1 MAVPIRFKRGNY
13 ANLPALQPG
22 EPAFT
27 LDTNELYVGLNS
39 TTDGNKF
46 FGSHRYWTRET
57 TTTGSGINLVEGSD
71 NGSAFL
77 TLQAPGSLSGITT
90 FTLPGVDG
98 SYGGILIT
106 DGAGNLTFESV
117 LPAINVAGVS
127 TFQNNLNVGGDLK
140 VTGTSEFVGV
150 VTFRGGTINLGD
162 SDSDDVVIGGEFAS
176 SLTPTND
183 GQYSLGSDSK
193 RWRYSYVKE
202 TLDTN
207 QLNVS
212 GVSTFQSNVH
222 LGDGDTINLGDND
235 DLQIFRHSNGTGII
249 QNAGSGQLQLRSNE
263 IRLLNQATDE
273 DYAFFRDDGAVEL
286 YYDNSKK
293 FETTA
298 DGIDVTGHVE
308 TDTLNVSGLSTF
320 TDDVNFTQAINV
332 DGDTELDNLNV
343 SGVSTFTGTTNI
355 ANLNATGLSTISRVE
370 ATNIV
375 SGGATFTTGGVKF
388 QTFAQFANNQSLLFG
403 GGNDLEI
410 FHDGLNAYIVDVGV
424 GSMFIRGTS
433 SIELENDTGSETYAR
448 FNIDGVSELY
458 YDNSKKIE
466 TTADGVRII
475 GVTSSTTAKIG
486 AATTFTEDLVVQG
499 DARVTGILTVGTSSI
514 IFDGPNNSI
523 SVGGATTVNTSG
535 LEVGI
540 TTVHSTGIEVGNSS
554 IHNNGFDIG
563 TTSLHDSGINADN
576 LNISGVGTVGGDLN
590 VTGDVIV
597 GNVNISGVI
606 TASTLDISGSVDIDL
621 NVLGNTFYV
630 AETGSNSNDGD
641 NINKPFLTI
650 AQALSVATNGDVIN
664 VSAGI
669 FEETCPLTV
678 PAGVTVKGSGLRA
691 TTIRP
696 TTATRQENIFLLN
709 DASTLED
716 FSIKGSYYD
725 SANDTGYAF
734 SYATGIAITTR
745 SPYIQRITVL
755 NTGSQVTASDPY
767 GYDTP
772 DSNPASFI
780 AGRGALVDGSKVT
793 SNSLEAGML
802 FNEVTFFTPNNT
814 GVTLTNGARAEYLNC
829 FHYFASQAIVGTSGT
844 IGIAGTAN
852 VRLKFDNPSVTPS
865 VNHVVKLRDGGGTV
879 VAVGTITSYNSPYAE
894 IDGKGHGTF
903 TVGAG
908 STQDVKFYQSDGTTQ
923 TGIASAISLADY
935 TMFGAEM
942 RSVGCAVEY
951 GSQGVVADGVGVK
964 LRLFATNFNH
974 VGSGKDF
981 SNDSTLTIQANEV
994 IETNNGQVSYVS
1006 IDQSGDFRVGDAF
1019 VVQQETGNV
1028 SFAATTYNL
1037 ETTGELTVTDGGSNQ
1052 TVITPTSATIGNL
1065 QLAANTF
1072 SSTSGDITIDPAGS
1086 SETNI
1091 TGKLNVSSV
1100 DISGDLDVDGL
1111 SEFDDVNVGSA
1122 LTVAGAVDF
1131 NGTLDVS
1138 GLTELD
1144 NVNVSSAITATTF
1157 SGPLTG
1163 NVTGNVTGTVSDISN
1178 HTTDALSEGSTNL
1191 YYTNTRVDGRISAA
1205 SITDLSDADQGVAT
1219 TDSPT
1224 FAAVTAP
1231 NFNTGTLGSAIR
1243 ISSNTISGPATL
1255 TIDPAGVGDNT
1266 GTVVIAGDLQVDG
1279 TTTEI
1284 NSTTLTVDDKNIVLA
1299 SGASNDAAA
1308 DGGGITLESG
1318 QGNKTI
1324 NWVNSNDAWTFSE
1337 HVNIAS
1343 TKTYMI
1349 NGVNVL
1355 SATTL
1360 GSSVV
1365 NSSLTSVGTLTDL
1378 TVTGAINSSTA
1389 IQVNGVSVLDTASG
1403 DATALAI
1410 ALG

>member
-212 GVSTFQSNVH
+212 GVSTFASAQVSNLTDNRVV
-222 LGDGDTINLGDND
+222 LAGTGGELEDSANLT
-235 DLQIFRHSNGTGII
+235 FNGTT
-249 QNAGSGQLQLRSNE
+249 L
-263 IRLLNQATDE
+263 
-273 DYAFFRDDGAVEL
+273 
-286 YYDNSKK
+286 
-293 FETTA
+293 
-298 DGIDVTGHVE
+298 DVTGHVE

-355 ANLNATGLSTISRVE
+355 ANLSATGVSTISRVE

-375 SGGATFTTGGVKF
+375 SGGATFNSGGVNF
-388 QTFAQFANNQSLLFG
+388 DTFARFANNQSLLFG

-448 FNIDGVSELY
+448 FNIDGASELY

-466 TTADGVRII
+466 TTSDGVLIT

-514 IFDGPNNSI
+514 IFDGPNDSI

-576 LNISGVGTVGGDLN
+576 LNISGVSTVSGDLN
-590 VTGDVIV
+590 VSGSTNLT

-630 AETGSNSNDGD
+630 AETGSDSNDGD
-641 NINKPFLTI
+641 NINKPFLSI
-650 AQALSVATNGDVIN
+650 AQALSVATNGDIIN
-664 VSAGI
+664 VSAGT
-669 FEETCPLTV
+669 FRETCPLTI
-678 PAGVTVKGSGLRA
+678 PAGVTVRGAGLRA

-709 DASTLED
+709 DASTAED

-772 DSNPASFI
+772 DSNPTSFI

-844 IGIAGTAN
+844 VGIAGTAN

-865 VNHVVKLRDGGGTV
+865 VNDVVKLRDGGGTV
-879 VAVGTITSYNSPYAE
+879 VAVGTITTYNSPYAE

-903 TVGAG
+903 TVGTG
-908 STQDVKFYQSDGTTQ
+908 STQDVKFYQSDGVTQ

-942 RSVGCAVEY
+942 RSVGCAFEY

-1052 TVITPTSATIGNL
+1052 SVITPTSATIGNL

-1100 DISGDLDVDGL
+1100 DVSGDLDVDGL
-1111 SEFDDVNVGSA
+1111 SELDNVNVGSA

-1299 SGASNDAAA
+1299 SGAATDAAA

-1324 NWVNSNDAWTFSE
+1324 NWVNSTDAWTFSE

>member
-193 RWRYSYVKE
+193 RWRYSYVRE

-212 GVSTFQSNVH
+212 GVSTFASAQ
-222 LGDGDTINLGDND
+222 
-235 DLQIFRHSNGTGII
+235 
-249 QNAGSGQLQLRSNE
+249 
-263 IRLLNQATDE
+263 
-273 DYAFFRDDGAVEL
+273 
-286 YYDNSKK
+286 
-293 FETTA
+293 
-298 DGIDVTGHVE
+298 
-308 TDTLNVSGLSTF
+308 F

-448 FNIDGVSELY
+448 FNIDGASELY

-725 SANDTGYAF
+725 STNDTGYAF

-772 DSNPASFI
+772 DSNPSSFI

-844 IGIAGTAN
+844 VGIAGTAN

-908 STQDVKFYQSDGTTQ
+908 STQDIKFYQSDGTTQ

-1037 ETTGELTVTDGGSNQ
+1037 ETTGQLTVTDGGSNQ
-1052 TVITPTSATIGNL
+1052 TVITPTSAEIGDL
-1065 QLAANTF
+1065 QLASGTL
-1072 SSTSGDITIDPAGS
+1072 SSSSGDITINPAGS
-1086 SETNI
+1086 NET
-1091 TGKLNVSSV
+1091 
-1100 DISGDLDVDGL
+1100 
-1111 SEFDDVNVGSA
+1111 
-1122 LTVAGAVDF
+1122 
-1131 NGTLDVS
+1131 
-1138 GLTELD
+1138 
-1144 NVNVSSAITATTF
+1144 
-1157 SGPLTG
+1157 
-1163 NVTGNVTGTVSDISN
+1163 NVTGNLNATGNLTVSGIVTS
-1178 HTTDALSEGSTNL
+1178 SEL
-1191 YYTNTRVDGRISAA
+1191 
-1205 SITDLSDADQGVAT
+1205 
-1219 TDSPT
+1219 
-1224 FAAVTAP
+1224 
-1231 NFNTGTLGSAIR
+1231 NTGPNGIGIGVS
-1243 ISSNTISGPATL
+1243 TITGPAEIV
-1255 TIDPAGVGDNT
+1255 IDPAAVGDNT
-1266 GTVVIAGDLQVDG
+1266 GKVLIKGDLQVDG
-1279 TTTEI
+1279 TETI
-1284 NSTTLTVDDKNIVLA
+1284 VNSTTVTVEDKNVVLG

-1308 DGGGITLESG
+1308 NGGGITLESG

-1324 NWVNSNDAWTFSE
+1324 RWLDSTDSWTFSE
-1337 HVNIAS
+1337 HVDLAA
-1343 TKTYMI
+1343 TKSYKI
-1349 NGVNVL
+1349 NGVDVL
-1355 SATTL
+1355 SSTTL
-1360 GSSVV
+1360 GAGVTQ
-1365 NSSLTSVGTLTDL
+1365 SSLTSVGTLQSL
-1378 TVTGAINSSTA
+1378 TATGAINSNTA
-1389 IQVNGVSVLDTASG
+1389 IQVNGISVLDTASG

>member
-39 TTDGNKF
+39 TSDGNKF

-117 LPAINVAGVS
+117 LPAVNVAGVS

-212 GVSTFQSNVH
+212 G
-222 LGDGDTINLGDND
+222 I
-235 DLQIFRHSNGTGII
+235 
-249 QNAGSGQLQLRSNE
+249 
-263 IRLLNQATDE
+263 
-273 DYAFFRDDGAVEL
+273 
-286 YYDNSKK
+286 
-293 FETTA
+293 
-298 DGIDVTGHVE
+298 
-308 TDTLNVSGLSTF
+308 STF

-355 ANLNATGLSTISRVE
+355 ANLSATGLSTISRVE

-375 SGGATFTTGGVKF
+375 SGGATFTSGGVNF
-388 QTFAQFANNQSLLFG
+388 DTFARFANNQSLLFG

-448 FNIDGVSELY
+448 FNIDGASELY

-475 GVTSSTTAKIG
+475 GVTSSTIAKIG

-514 IFDGPNNSI
+514 IFDGPNDSI

-563 TTSLHDSGINADN
+563 TTSLHDSGINANN
-576 LNISGVGTVGGDLN
+576 LNISGVSTVSGDLN
-590 VTGDVIV
+590 VSGSTNLT

-630 AETGSNSNDGD
+630 AETGSDSNDGD
-641 NINKPFLTI
+641 NINKPFLSI

-664 VSAGI
+664 VSAGV

-745 SPYIQRITVL
+745 SPYVQRITVL

-802 FNEVTFFTPNNT
+802 FNEVTFFTPNNK
-814 GVTLTNGARAEYLNC
+814 GIVLTNGARAEYLNC
-829 FHYFASQAIVGTSGT
+829 FHYFSSQAIVGTSGT
-844 IGIAGTAN
+844 VGIAGTAN

-903 TVGAG
+903 TVGTG

-994 IETNNGQVSYVS
+994 IEINNGQVSYVS

-1111 SEFDDVNVGSA
+1111 SELDDVNVGSA

-1163 NVTGNVTGTVSDISN
+1163 NVTGDVTGTVSDISN

-1205 SITDLSDADQGVAT
+1205 SITDLSDADQGVST

-1231 NFNTGTLGSAIR
+1231 NFNTGNLGSAIR

-1266 GTVVIAGDLQVDG
+1266 GTVVIAGNLQVDG

-1299 SGASNDAAA
+1299 SGAANDAAA